1 MNPNISYYFPVDSYW
16 MADMFRSISV
26 FLPRILAT
34 ILILIVGATL
44 SRSIKR
50 VVVGILE
57 KLRVSEVVSK
67 TPIEHFLKNAELKK
81 AEEVVGSV
89 VYWILMLVVLH
100 TTVAVLGL
108 EPLTQVLD
116 RILNYIPNVFSAILV
131 LFFGLL
137 LAGVVESLIKG
148 SIRSIDG
155 KSARFLGKVSS
166 YLVMTL
172 AVLAAISE
180 LGIAKDFI
188 LIIFI
193 GFITMLSLGL
203 GLAVGLG
210 GQDIVR
216 KLLNDWY
223 DHSLKD
229 LNKN

>member
-1 MNPNISYYFPVDSYW
+1 MNPNISNYFSLGNYW
-16 MADMFRSISV
+16 TNDIFRSISI
-26 FLPRILAT
+26 FFPRILAA
-34 ILILIVGATL
+34 ILILIVGATIA
-44 SRSIKR
+44 RGIKR
-50 VVVGILE
+50 LVVRVLE
-57 KLRVSEVVSK
+57 SLRVSDAVAK
-67 TPIEHFLKNAELKK
+67 TPVEHFLKNAELKK
-81 AEEVVGSV
+81 AEEVAGSV
-89 VYWILMLVVLH
+89 VYWLLMLVVLH

-108 EPLTQVLD
+108 EPLTRVLD
-116 RILNYIPNVFSAILV
+116 RVLTYIPNVFSAILV

-166 YLVMTL
+166 YLVMTI

-188 LIIFI
+188 LIIFVGFVAMLTI
-193 GFITMLSLGL
+193 GV

-210 GQDIVR
+210 GQELVR

-223 DHSLKD
+223 ENSLRD
-229 LNKN
+229 INKK

>member
-1 MNPNISYYFPVDSYW
+1 MNPNISYYFPLDSYW
-16 MADMFRSISV
+16 LNDMVRSISI
-26 FLPRILAT
+26 FFPRILAA
-34 ILILIVGATL
+34 ILILVVGATIA
-44 SRSIKR
+44 RGIKR

-57 KLRVSEVVSK
+57 KMRVSEAVAK
-67 TPIEHFLKNAELKK
+67 TPVEHFLKNAELRK
-81 AEEVVGSV
+81 AEEVAGSV
-89 VYWILMLVVLH
+89 VYWLLMLVVLH

-116 RILNYIPNVFSAILV
+116 RILTYIPNVFSAIIV

-155 KSARFLGKVSS
+155 RSARLLGKVSS
-166 YLVMTL
+166 YLVMTI

-188 LIIFI
+188 LIIFV
-193 GFITMLSLGL
+193 GFVAMMSLGL

-210 GQDIVR
+210 GQDMVR

-223 DHSLKD
+223 EHSLKD
-229 LNKN
+229 LTKK